1 MDFAENGSGKSLGF
15 PVPQGVYGLWDA
27 LTLKNTCIGFN
38 KEQEEVLKLKKLG
51 R

>member
-15 PVPQGVYGLWDA
+15 PVPLGVYGLWDA
-27 LTLKNTCIGFN
+27 LTLKNIGF
-38 KEQEEVLKLKKLG
+38 KTEQEEVLKLKKLG